1 MEKRNMKMQPDE
13 ILIAMADTY
22 RERSKQYGNNW
33 RKIGA
38 VMVALYPTGLTLET
52 EDDFNKFHLFLL
64 SMVKLTRLSE
74 SGLSHQDSAHDNAV
88 YSAMLESLII
98 EGDNDDIHSV

>member
-1 MEKRNMKMQPDE
+1 MKMQPDE
-13 ILIAMADTY
+13 ILAAMADTY

-98 EGDNDDIHSV
+98 EGDSDDIHSV

>member
-1 MEKRNMKMQPDE
+1 MKMQPDE
-13 ILIAMADTY
+13 ILIAMAETY

-98 EGDNDDIHSV
+98 EGDSDDIHSV

>member
-1 MEKRNMKMQPDE
+1 MKMQPDE

-98 EGDNDDIHSV
+98 EGDSDDIHSV

>member
-1 MEKRNMKMQPDE
+1 MKMQPDE
-13 ILIAMADTY
+13 ILAAMADTY

-74 SGLSHQDSAHDNAV
+74 SGLSHKDSAHDNAV

-98 EGDNDDIHSV
+98 EGDNDDIHSI

>member
-1 MEKRNMKMQPDE
+1 MKMQPDE

-38 VMVALYPTGLTLET
+38 VMMALYPTGLTLET

>member
-1 MEKRNMKMQPDE
+1 MKMQPDE